1 MRASPLG
8 ALSFWL
14 MKRRAGQVGERV
26 GRELLAPA
34 FAELAE
40 HAPRLHVI
48 GHSFGAKLATST
60 VLGGLRPQSLI
71 LLLAAF
77 SAFAFAENVP
87 GTKQAGFYR
96 RVLTDRMVAG
106 PIVALRSDHD
116 RALNTLYPTV
126 TWGSQVDR
134 TARNPGRLGKVRE
147 LVTRSA
153 MGAVG
158 VLGVGASVMDLVDVQ
173 RTGIPGGVMT
183 IDGSRV
189 VTKEEWLVGA
199 HRDIYHD
206 EIANLVLL
214 AAGLLMGGPSGPR
227 PRPVLPFTSS

>member
-1 MRASPLG
+1 
-8 ALSFWL
+8 
-14 MKRRAGQVGERV
+14 
-26 GRELLAPA
+26 
-34 FAELAE
+34 
-40 HAPRLHVI
+40 VI
-48 GHSFGAKLATST
+48 GHSFGAKLATSA
-60 VLGGLRPQSLI
+60 VVGGLRPQSLV

-87 GTKQAGFYR
+87 GTKQPGFYR
-96 RVLTDRMVAG
+96 RVLTDGMVAG
-106 PIVALRSDHD
+106 SIVALRSDHD

-134 TARNPGRLGKVRE
+134 AARNPGRLGRVRE

-158 VLGVGASVMDLVDVQ
+158 VLGVGASVMDLMEVQ
-173 RTGIPGGVMT
+173 KTGIPGGVMT

-214 AAGLLMGGPSGPR
+214 AAGLLIGGPAGPQPR
-227 PRPVLPFTSS
+227 PILPFTSS